1 MSVRHVA
8 SCQLPTP
15 WGVFD
20 MHGFE
25 DIEQEKEHVLLTLG
39 DVSDGAPVL
48 ADRKSVV

>member
-48 ADRKSVV
+48 AAPGRR